1 MNTLIETARGKLSR
15 LPASFSRRRWTL
27 GVLVLL
33 IALAAVVVVAT
44 RSEPATVAKPVA
56 RTASA
61 PVYFTGAEVIS
72 TVPAKEFWA
81 SPSASAIRLAS
92 VEGVDGASAV
102 AVTVAPKREFF
113 TIVEH
118 QFPKAQVWSKRPWL
132 FLEFRGKATGAVYS
146 LSIALVGD
154 RSVSYAFV
162 DTTSGWSVLAF
173 DLSNPDEGKA
183 PGDTRVTSVRVASPS
198 KDAAATFALGR
209 LSISAPQR

>member
-1 MNTLIETARGKLSR
+1 MTRTPWQHNSTA
-15 LPASFSRRRWTL
+15 A
-27 GVLVLL
+27 
-33 IALAAVVVVAT
+33 
-44 RSEPATVAKPVA
+44 AKPVA